1 MQSPEHPPDTNA
13 PRLPREEEL
22 LRVIEDLYGG
32 FNRAEETL
40 SAIRRAQQEAGRLVP
55 VNLDT
60 VIREEISTF
69 PGASIRHLDVHV
81 EVLADGLLPTIFT
94 NLIGNAVKF
103 GGPDIEI
110 TIRAETAGGE
120 VTVSV
125 EDTGIGVPD
134 EVKRKLFTRFE
145 RGMARES
152 GQGLGLFIVRTL
164 VERYGGKVRVE
175 DRVPGRPEE
184 GAASGSRSGRQV
196 TVRKRRQRGRS

>member
-1 MQSPEHPPDTNA
+1 
-13 PRLPREEEL
+13 
-22 LRVIEDLYGG
+22 
-32 FNRAEETL
+32 
-40 SAIRRAQQEAGRLVP
+40 
-55 VNLDT
+55 
-60 VIREEISTF
+60 
-69 PGASIRHLDVHV
+69 
-81 EVLADGLLPTIFT
+81 
-94 NLIGNAVKF
+94 
-103 GGPDIEI
+103 
-110 TIRAETAGGE
+110 
-120 VTVSV
+120 
-125 EDTGIGVPD
+125 VPD